1 MEYIQKFENG
11 LVLFKPSKTFTDNRG
26 SFSETY
32 KKESMD
38 FLNFNPIQ
46 ENESHSHHG
55 VIRGL
60 HFQKPPYA
68 QAKLVRVANG
78 KVIDVAVDLREGS
91 KTYGQW
97 TAVTLSAENGLQ
109 FFIPK
114 GFAHGFIALVY
125 DTVFQ
130 YKVDAPY
137 NKESE
142 GSINAFSNFPNQP
155 QSGLYLPNNNG
166 SIPWIEWLEFSGF
179 QPNGKTLLSEK
190 DEEAISFTD
199 ENFKTPFTVDF

>member
-1 MEYIQKFENG
+1 MEEIQTFENG
-11 LVLFKPSKTFTDNRG
+11 LILFKPSKIFKDNRG
-26 SFSETY
+26 SFTETY
-32 KKESMD
+32 REEFVD
-38 FLNFNPIQ
+38 FLNFHPVQ
-46 ENESHSHHG
+46 ENESHSKHG

-68 QAKLVRVANG
+68 QAKLVRVTHG

-97 TAVTLSAENGLQ
+97 IAVTLSDENGLQ

-114 GFAHGFIALVY
+114 GFAHGFISLAD

-142 GSINAFSNFPNQP
+142 GSINAFSKFPNQP
-155 QSGLYLPNNNG
+155 WAIAKDGF
-166 SIPWIEWLEFSGF
+166 IPWMEWLQNSGF
-179 QPNGKTLLSEK
+179 QSKGETLLSEK
-190 DEEAISFTD
+190 DEDAITFTD
-199 ENFKTPFTVDF
+199 EDFKTPFNMDFCN